1 MSWSDSSETYVATTG
16 GTFGSPRPELSST
29 RPVLQR
35 QHSHQTGYRSP
46 TNGMDNRGGRAKKKV
61 LLMGKSGSGKTSM
74 RSVIFSNHLA
84 ETTKKLG
91 ATIEVE
97 QSQHRFLSDLMLNL
111 WDCGGQEAFMEN
123 YLRHDQNQ
131 IFANVQL
138 LIYVFDISAKEY
150 DKEKDFAYYTD
161 CINAIREYSPDA
173 SIFVLIHK
181 MDLVP
186 SEKRREMFLR
196 KKQELLDHS
205 EDVPIRVF
213 GTSIWNE
220 SLYRAWSRIVHT
232 LVPNAQDLTNHLDEF
247 VEACSAVEA
256 VIFEKTTM
264 LLIAW
269 SSQAGDFS
277 KDDLDDEDGVA
288 SASPNV
294 RLPRQE
300 DVLNEAEEYQPYA
313 PANLPPDRFEK
324 ISEIIKRWKYTL
336 ANSKLNFS
344 FQNWVQEWSNFTAV
358 LESLTQNTY
367 ILVISTDPDILP
379 GALRLNIEM
388 AKERFNALQAGRSR

>member
-1 MSWSDSSETYVATTG
+1 M
-16 GTFGSPRPELSST
+16 
-29 RPVLQR
+29 
-35 QHSHQTGYRSP
+35 
-46 TNGMDNRGGRAKKKV
+46 GR
-61 LLMGKSGSGKTSM
+61 SGSGKTSM

-111 WDCGGQEAFMEN
+111 WDCGGQETFMEN

-150 DKEKDFAYYTD
+150 EKERDFAYYTD
-161 CINAIREYSPDA
+161 CLNAIKEYSPEA

-181 MDLVP
+181 MDLIG
-186 SEKRREMFLR
+186 SERRREVFLR

-205 EDVPIRVF
+205 EDVSIRVF
-213 GTSIWNE
+213 GTSIWDE

-269 SSQAGDFS
+269 SSQAGDFFS
-277 KDDLDDEDGVA
+277 KDDLDDGDGADFANGAGGAEDDDEDIDDQDALGVDA
-288 SASPNV
+288 RPV
-294 RLPRQE
+294 
-300 DVLNEAEEYQPYA
+300 
-313 PANLPPDRFEK
+313 LPPDRFEK

-336 ANSKLNFS
+336 ANHKMGFA

-358 LESLTQNTY
+358 LESLTPNTY
-367 ILVISTDPDILP
+367 ILVIATDPDILP
-379 GALRLNIEM
+379 GAIRLNIEM
-388 AKERFNALQAGRSR
+388 AKERFITLQAGRSK

>member
-1 MSWSDSSETYVATTG
+1 
-16 GTFGSPRPELSST
+16 
-29 RPVLQR
+29 
-35 QHSHQTGYRSP
+35 
-46 TNGMDNRGGRAKKKV
+46 MDGRGGRAKKKV

-84 ETTKKLG
+84 ESTKKLG

-131 IFANVQL
+131 IFSNVQL

-150 DKEKDFAYYTD
+150 EKERDFGYYTD
-161 CINAIREYSPDA
+161 CLNAIKEYSPDA

-186 SEKRREMFLR
+186 SDKRNVFLR
-196 KKQELLDHS
+196 KKKELLDHS

-213 GTSIWNE
+213 GTSIWDE

-247 VEACSAVEA
+247 VEACSAIEA
-256 VIFEKTTM
+256 VIFEKKTM

-269 SSQAGDFS
+269 STEAGDFS
-277 KDDLDDEDGVA
+277 KDDLDDEDD
-288 SASPNV
+288 
-294 RLPRQE
+294 REIFERQTPPDQSCDQSNKE
-300 DVLNEAEEYQPYA
+300 RCHPSVTPV
-313 PANLPPDRFEK
+313 LPPDRFEK
-324 ISEIIKRWKYTL
+324 ISEIIKRWKNTL
-336 ANSKLNFS
+336 LNSKMNFS

-358 LESLTQNTY
+358 LEPLTVNTF
-367 ILVISTDPDILP
+367 ILVIAADPDILP

-388 AKERFNALQAGRSR
+388 AKERFIALQAGRSR

>member
-1 MSWSDSSETYVATTG
+1 MRVSLRDGV
-16 GTFGSPRPELSST
+16 
-29 RPVLQR
+29 
-35 QHSHQTGYRSP
+35 
-46 TNGMDNRGGRAKKKV
+46 
-61 LLMGKSGSGKTSM
+61 GSGKTSM

-138 LIYVFDISAKEY
+138 LIYVFDISSKEY

-161 CINAIREYSPDA
+161 CLNAIKEYSPDA
-173 SIFVLIHK
+173 AIFVLIHK
-181 MDLVP
+181 MDLVG
-186 SEKRREMFLR
+186 SDKRKEVFLR

-247 VEACSAVEA
+247 VESCSAVEA

-269 SSQAGDFS
+269 STGYPDAGLVQNQH
-277 KDDLDDEDGVA
+277 DDVDDDEEPH
-288 SASPNV
+288 SNV
-294 RLPRQE
+294 
-300 DVLNEAEEYQPYA
+300 QPV
-313 PANLPPDRFEK
+313 LPPDRFEK

-336 ANSKLNFS
+336 AKMNFS

-358 LESLTQNTY
+358 LESLTPNTY

-388 AKERFNALQAGRSR
+388 AKERFIALQAGRSR

>member
-1 MSWSDSSETYVATTG
+1 
-16 GTFGSPRPELSST
+16 
-29 RPVLQR
+29 
-35 QHSHQTGYRSP
+35 
-46 TNGMDNRGGRAKKKV
+46 
-61 LLMGKSGSGKTSM
+61 MGKSGSGKTSM

-131 IFANVQL
+131 IFASVQL

-150 DKEKDFAYYTD
+150 DKERDFAYYTD
-161 CINAIREYSPDA
+161 CLNAIREYSPDA
-173 SIFVLIHK
+173 AIFVLIHK

-186 SEKRREMFLR
+186 SDKRKDVFLR

-247 VEACSAVEA
+247 VESCSAVEA

-277 KDDLDDEDGVA
+277 KDDLDDEDDSEGSVPRA
-288 SASPNV
+288 SSPQV
-294 RLPRQE
+294 EHHEE
-300 DVLNEAEEYQPYA
+300 DDGELHPDT
-313 PANLPPDRFEK
+313 PSTLPPDRFEK

-336 ANSKLNFS
+336 SNSKMNFA

-388 AKERFNALQAGRSR
+388 AKERFVALQAGRSR

>member
-1 MSWSDSSETYVATTG
+1 
-16 GTFGSPRPELSST
+16 
-29 RPVLQR
+29 
-35 QHSHQTGYRSP
+35 
-46 TNGMDNRGGRAKKKV
+46 
-61 LLMGKSGSGKTSM
+61 MGKSGSGKTSM

-84 ETTKKLG
+84 DTTKKLG

-161 CINAIREYSPDA
+161 CLNAIKEYSPDA

-181 MDLVP
+181 MDLVG
-186 SEKRREMFLR
+186 SDRRKEVFLR

-277 KDDLDDEDGVA
+277 KDDLDDDDDGEVGYRDAALIPGED
-288 SASPNV
+288 
-294 RLPRQE
+294 
-300 DVLNEAEEYQPYA
+300 DVDDDGESHPDA
-313 PANLPPDRFEK
+313 PPVLPPDRFEK
-324 ISEIIKRWKYTL
+324 ISEIIKRWN
-336 ANSKLNFS
+336 NSKMNFS

-367 ILVISTDPDILP
+367 ILVIATDPDILP

-388 AKERFNALQAGRSR
+388 AKERFIALQAGRSR

>member
-1 MSWSDSSETYVATTG
+1 M
-16 GTFGSPRPELSST
+16 
-29 RPVLQR
+29 
-35 QHSHQTGYRSP
+35 
-46 TNGMDNRGGRAKKKV
+46 GR
-61 LLMGKSGSGKTSM
+61 SGSGKTSM

-111 WDCGGQEAFMEN
+111 WDCGGQETFMEN

-150 DKEKDFAYYTD
+150 EKERDFTYYTD
-161 CINAIREYSPDA
+161 CLNAIKEYSPEA

-181 MDLVP
+181 MDLVG
-186 SEKRREMFLR
+186 SDRRKDVFLR

-205 EDVPIRVF
+205 EDVSIRVF

-277 KDDLDDEDGVA
+277 KDDLDDEDTDAETEEGSSGDQVDD
-288 SASPNV
+288 
-294 RLPRQE
+294 E
-300 DVLNEAEEYQPYA
+300 DVEGDDNSNPDARPV
-313 PANLPPDRFEK
+313 LPPDRFEK

-336 ANSKLNFS
+336 ANNKMNFS

-367 ILVISTDPDILP
+367 ILVIATDPDILP
-379 GALRLNIEM
+379 GAIRLNIEM
-388 AKERFNALQAGRSR
+388 AKDRFIALQAGRSR